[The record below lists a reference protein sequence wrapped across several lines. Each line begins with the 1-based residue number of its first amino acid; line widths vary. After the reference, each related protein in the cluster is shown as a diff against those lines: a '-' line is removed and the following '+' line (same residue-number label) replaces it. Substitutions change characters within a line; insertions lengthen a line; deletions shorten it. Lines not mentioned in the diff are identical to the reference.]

1 MTSTINPCLTRRELA
16 CSAALAGACVVAG
29 NLEVKPAC
37 ADEAVQPQT
46 TQQRNIESALA
57 LINTFANDDAE
68 LAATLLD
75 EGYIQHNLAYGTG
88 RDAFVGSVEY
98 LAAAEAPTTVN
109 TIRSFADGDYVFLQ
123 TVYNFAGAGEQVAF
137 DIFRFNE
144 AGLIA
149 EHWDNLASVA
159 EPNPSGHTQIDGTID
174 IAEPSRTAQN
184 RQLVCDF
191 LFDVMQGNKPEKTP
205 DYFDGDTYIQ
215 HNTAIADGLSGLSDA
230 LAALAEQGIEMIYDR
245 THMVL
250 AQGDF
255 VLAVSEGSYAGAP
268 TSYYDLWR
276 VANGKIAEHWDVMET
291 IADASTWAND
301 NGKF

>member
-1 MTSTINPCLTRRELA
+1 MTSTINPRLTRRELA
-16 CSAALAGACVVAG
+16 CGAALAGACVVAG

-37 ADEAVQPQT
+37 ADETVQPQT
-46 TQQRNIESALA
+46 TQQRNIENALA
-57 LINTFANDDAE
+57 LINTFADGDTE

-75 EGYIQHNLAYGTG
+75 EGYLQHNLAYGTG

-98 LAAAEAPTTVN
+98 PAAADTATTVN
-109 TIRSFADGDYVFLQ
+109 TIRAFADGDYVFLQ

-149 EHWDNLASVA
+149 EHWDNLASVV
-159 EPNPSGHTQIDGTID
+159 EPNPSGHTQIDGTME
-174 IAEPSRTAQN
+174 IAEPGRTAQN

-230 LAALAEQGIEMIYDR
+230 LAALAEQGIEMIYDC

>member
-16 CSAALAGACVVAG
+16 CSDALAGACVVAG

-46 TQQRNIESALA
+46 TQQRNIANALA
-57 LINTFANDDAE
+57 LIGTFASGDAD

-98 LAAAEAPTTVN
+98 LAAADAPTTVN

-137 DIFRFNE
+137 DIFRFNK
-144 AGLIA
+144 AGL
-149 EHWDNLASVA
+149 
-159 EPNPSGHTQIDGTID
+159 

>member
-57 LINTFANDDAE
+57 LINTFANGDAE

-88 RDAFVGSVEY
+88 RDAFVGSVKY
-98 LAAAEAPTTVN
+98 LAAADAPTTVN

-291 IADASTWAND
+291 VADASTWAND

>member
-57 LINTFANDDAE
+57 LINTFANGDAE

-98 LAAAEAPTTVN
+98 LAAADAPTTVN

-215 HNTAIADGLSGLSDA
+215 HNAAIADGLSGLSDA

>member
-1 MTSTINPCLTRRELA
+1 
-16 CSAALAGACVVAG
+16 
-29 NLEVKPAC
+29 
-37 ADEAVQPQT
+37 
-46 TQQRNIESALA
+46 
-57 LINTFANDDAE
+57 
-68 LAATLLD
+68 
-75 EGYIQHNLAYGTG
+75 
-88 RDAFVGSVEY
+88 
-98 LAAAEAPTTVN
+98 
-109 TIRSFADGDYVFLQ
+109 
-123 TVYNFAGAGEQVAF
+123 
-137 DIFRFNE
+137 
-144 AGLIA
+144 
-149 EHWDNLASVA
+149 
-159 EPNPSGHTQIDGTID
+159 
-174 IAEPSRTAQN
+174 
-184 RQLVCDF
+184 
-191 LFDVMQGNKPEKTP
+191 MQGNKPEKTP

-276 VANGKIAEHWDVMET
+276 VTNGKIAEHWDVMET